1 MPEILTLT
9 TPIPATSTLRIA
21 DFDLNVRGSLI
32 RVVFAEWTAGAFVE
46 GGREIVAVWNGP
58 TADALM
64 LALNK
69 ANLTTQSLNQRIFAQ
84 AIADGKLAGTQSG
97 TVP

>member
-1 MPEILTLT
+1 MPEIVTLT
-9 TPIPATSTLRIA
+9 TPIPATATLRIA

-32 RVVFAEWTAGAFVE
+32 RVVFAEWAAGDWVPN
-46 GGREIVAVWNGP
+46 GREIIATWNGP

-64 LALNK
+64 LSLNK
-69 ANLTTQSLNQRIFAQ
+69 ANLSTQSLSQRVFAQ

>member
-1 MPEILTLT
+1 MAEIITLT
-9 TPIPATSTLRIA
+9 TPLPATATLRIA
-21 DFDLNVRGSLI
+21 NVTLDIRGSSI
-32 RVVFAEWTAGAFVE
+32 RVTFAEWVTGAWVID
-46 GGREIVAVWNGP
+46 GREIVAQWTGP
-58 TADALM
+58 TAAGLI

-69 ANLTTQSLNQRIFAQ
+69 ANLTTQSLSQRIFTQ

>member
-1 MPEILTLT
+1 MAEIITLT
-9 TPIPATSTLRIA
+9 TPLPATSTLRIA

-32 RVVFAEWTAGAFVE
+32 RVVFAEWAAGDWVA
-46 GGREIVAVWNGP
+46 GGREIIATWSGP

-64 LALNK
+64 VALNK
-69 ANLTTQSLNQRIFAQ
+69 ANLTTQSLSQRVFAQ